1 MEKRSFLEKKIDS
14 ILHRQDFI
22 AKSEKELE
30 KARKVYEED
39 CMQLHVLREK
49 KARELEQLIL
59 QQLKDLQLPNARFHV
74 ELEPFEGN
82 AQGSDKI
89 TFLVSMNA
97 GERLRPLQATAS
109 GGELSRFMLGLKSV
123 FTRLTGIDTIIF
135 DEIDTGV
142 SGSVAFSIGKKMR
155 QLAQQTQV
163 FCVTHLASVAACAQ
177 QHYVVEKHQESGHT
191 ETTIRLLS
199 EEERIQE
206 MAVISQGSASDS
218 ALRAS
223 RELYELA
230 CKETGNN

>member
-1 MEKRSFLEKKIDS
+1 MY
-14 ILHRQDFI
+14 
-22 AKSEKELE
+22 AAACA
-30 KARKVYEED
+30 AR
-39 CMQLHVLREK
+39 K

-109 GGELSRFMLGLKSV
+109 GGELSRFMLGLKTV

-155 QLAQQTQV
+155 QLAQRTQV
-163 FCVTHLASVAACAQ
+163 FCVTHLASVAACAM
-177 QHYVVEKHQESGHT
+177 QHYVVEKHQEGGHT
-191 ETTIRLLS
+191 ETTIRLLNDK
-199 EEERIQE
+199 ERIQE
-206 MAVISQGSASDS
+206 MAVISQGSTSES
-218 ALRAS
+218 ALQAAE
-223 RELYELA
+223 ELYELA
-230 CKETGNN
+230 KKETGNN

>member
-39 CMQLHVLREK
+39 CMQLHMLREK

-74 ELEPFEGN
+74 ELEPFDGN

-109 GGELSRFMLGLKSV
+109 GGELSRFMLGLKTV
-123 FTRLTGIDTIIF
+123 FTRGWDRVLIPIIP

-142 SGSVAFSIGKKMR
+142 SGSVAFSIGNASACAKIR
-155 QLAQQTQV
+155 WH
-163 FCVTHLASVAACAQ
+163 CVTHLASVAYRNAALCSESIRKADIRKLRSAC
-177 QHYVVEKHQESGHT
+177 
-191 ETTIRLLS
+191 
-199 EEERIQE
+199 
-206 MAVISQGSASDS
+206 
-218 ALRAS
+218 
-223 RELYELA
+223 
-230 CKETGNN
+230 